1 MDCTS
6 RQLRAFL
13 LVAQHRS
20 FTRAAELL
28 FITPS
33 GLSVL
38 IRELEHQLG
47 FRLFDRTTRLVEPTP
62 EGTQLLPVV
71 QQHVDRLD
79 EAVARIGHDAR
90 SARQT
95 LTVGAP
101 PLFAA
106 NVLPHA
112 IREFEQKQPRLR
124 IRLFDGSLTTIYEKV
139 AKGELDL
146 AIGHLVPSPNLRRTP
161 FFRFSLGVVRAEGAS
176 ERHRAGV
183 AWSALK
189 DGRLICLSAPSPL
202 QRLIDKQLARAGVA
216 PRDPLTVNSLDTQ
229 IAMVEAGHGIAV
241 VPSYGLPACRN
252 RRVVMTRLI
261 NPVVTLDFHQVQR
274 RGRRLP
280 PEAEEFTAYLQ
291 QYIAR
296 WAGAAGIL

>member
-1 MDCTS
+1 MECTS
-6 RQLRAFL
+6 RQLRAVL

-20 FTRAAELL
+20 FTRAAERL

-38 IRELEHQLG
+38 VRELENQLG
-47 FRLFDRTTRLVEPTP
+47 FRLFDRTTRLVEPTA
-62 EGTQLLPVV
+62 EGTQFLPVV
-71 QQHVDRLD
+71 REHLDRLD
-79 EAVARIGHDAR
+79 EAVARIGHEAQ
-90 SARQT
+90 SARQS
-95 LTVGAP
+95 LTIGAP

-124 IRLFDGSLTTIYEKV
+124 VRLFDGSLTAIYEKV
-139 AKGELDL
+139 ATGELDL
-146 AIGHLVPSPNLRRTP
+146 AIGHLAPSPSLRRTP
-161 FFRFSLGVVRAEGAS
+161 FFRFSLGVVRPDGAS

-189 DGRLICLSAPSPL
+189 GARLICLSAPSPL
-202 QRLIDKQLARAGVA
+202 QRLVDKQLARAGVA
-216 PRDPLTVNSLDTQ
+216 PRDALTVNSLDTQ

-261 NPVVTLDFHQVQR
+261 NPIVTLDFHQIQR

-280 PEAEEFTAYLQ
+280 PEADEFTAYLQ